1 MFDPNKTSISKKNAV
16 LYYLGICGFFG
27 VVSFFGFNNDF
38 FSIVFEI
45 SIIFIF
51 LGLFIVMFFND
62 ELNEKYHFKTEFSW
76 SYQSEAL
83 NTLALSTTAVAA
95 FLFCFLL
102 FDLELYKSILYTIIF
117 LLPFLGVGL
126 RLNTFN
132 DESRWIGDK
141 EVIGYRP
148 FYFLLSAMFVVLQGY
163 YSAFHCSSIADGVI
177 IFIITTLSY
186 LWIIFP
192 DKVNKYLPFDNR
204 ELIGL
209 IIYLGFI
216 LVVFSLLINQFDTV
230 TFTGLMQS
238 WRD

>member
-1 MFDPNKTSISKKNAV
+1 MFNFNEPISKKNALLIFV
-16 LYYLGICGFFG
+16 GMC
-27 VVSFFGFNNDF
+27 SFFAVVIFYSFKINL

-45 SIIFIF
+45 SVIFTF
-51 LGLFIVMFFND
+51 LGGFIYTFFHN
-62 ELNEKYHFKTEFSW
+62 ELNEKFHFKREYFKSYTTEAFGYISFYG
-76 SYQSEAL
+76 SSI
-83 NTLALSTTAVAA
+83 AV
-95 FLFCFLL
+95 FLFLFFLYDIGI
-102 FDLELYKSILYTIIF
+102 FKSVLYALIY
-117 LLPFLGVGL
+117 LLPFLGVSL
-126 RLNTFN
+126 RFN
-132 DESRWIGDK
+132 AFGDESRWIGDK

-148 FYFLLSAMFVVLQGY
+148 LYFLWCAMFVVLQGY
-163 YSAFHCSSIADGVI
+163 YSAFHCSSIAGGVI

>member
-16 LYYLGICGFFG
+16 LYYVGICGFFG

-95 FLFCFLL
+95 F
-102 FDLELYKSILYTIIF
+102 
-117 LLPFLGVGL
+117 
-126 RLNTFN
+126 
-132 DESRWIGDK
+132 
-141 EVIGYRP
+141 
-148 FYFLLSAMFVVLQGY
+148 
-163 YSAFHCSSIADGVI
+163 
-177 IFIITTLSY
+177 
-186 LWIIFP
+186 
-192 DKVNKYLPFDNR
+192 
-204 ELIGL
+204 
-209 IIYLGFI
+209 FI
-216 LVVFSLLINQFDTV
+216 LFSFI
-230 TFTGLMQS
+230 
-238 WRD
+238 

>member
-1 MFDPNKTSISKKNAV
+1 M
-16 LYYLGICGFFG
+16 L
-27 VVSFFGFNNDF
+27 
-38 FSIVFEI
+38 
-45 SIIFIF
+45 
-51 LGLFIVMFFND
+51 
-62 ELNEKYHFKTEFSW
+62 FKTFVSNKIHNPG
-76 SYQSEAL
+76 SYQSGAVGFL
-83 NTLALSTTAVAA
+83 SLSTTAFGV
-95 FLFCFLL
+95 FLFLL
-102 FDLELYKSILYTIIF
+102 FFNVGLFKSILYAVIF
-117 LLPFLGVGL
+117 SLPFLGVGL
-126 RLNTFN
+126 RFN
-132 DESRWIGDK
+132 AFSDESRWIGDK
-141 EVIGYRP
+141 EVIGYSP